1 MDKLTL
7 TSLPD
12 NVTLLF
18 SHFQRLLDLIRNK
31 IQGPTMA
38 AGALDASGPSSP
50 ALISFPAILR
60 FITALALTDLPFLPH
75 TWPCVGTCVA
85 VLSQHRTSQFL
96 VSTH

>member
-7 TSLPD
+7 TCLPD

-50 ALISFPAILR
+50 ALISFPAILP
-60 FITALALTDLPFLPH
+60 FITALRSHRSSFSSSHVALRGN
-75 TWPCVGTCVA
+75 VRR
-85 VLSQHRTSQFL
+85 SS
-96 VSTH
+96 